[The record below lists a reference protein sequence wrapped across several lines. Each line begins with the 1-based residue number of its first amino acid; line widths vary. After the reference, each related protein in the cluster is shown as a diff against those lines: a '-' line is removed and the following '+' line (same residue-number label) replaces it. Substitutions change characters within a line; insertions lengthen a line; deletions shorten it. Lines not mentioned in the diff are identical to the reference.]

1 MRTSKKNIP
10 VYVILTLGALLIL
23 FPMYITLATTLKTS
37 SESAN
42 SFFTLPKS
50 LYLGNYQKVL
60 EDSKLY
66 YAYGNTL
73 MVTLVSLIGEMIILP
88 PMGFAVSRG
97 MKDKKFFRGLYYF
110 FLLGIFLP
118 WQVRMMPVV
127 KLMGWFN
134 LLSPLGITLLYI
146 AHATCESMFL
156 YVGYLSTVSTS
167 IEEAAYIDGASTFQI
182 YSRVVLPLMKPILST
197 VLIRE
202 GLAIWNDFQLPL
214 ITLNRSYKMWTLTI
228 YLNNY
233 QSEYGVNY
241 NEAFSCLIAFSI
253 CFTGE
258 RLNALTDSVED
269 GGADKCKI
277 CYNAVG
283 CDCRISAKP
292 KQQEIKYRG
301 CNAGRH
307 LSDECR
313 DPKLARTK
321 QPANRRACRYKAQ
334 GVFLRKKVCRA
345 DGNTDDRRKSGG
357 KCRAWHAHPKR
368 KHKQII
374 QKNIGKAAAQSCG
387 HRECRIG
394 VIADKGCKDVIQHE
408 TRCEYQKNSGVG
420 GADRCNLVIGAHDSN
435 DRFRTDGAAE
445 DKNDTCRDC
454 KKDGV

>member
-167 IEEAAYIDGASTFQI
+167 IEEAAYIDGASTLQI

-241 NEAFSCLIAFSI
+241 NEAFSCLI
-253 CFTGE
+253 
-258 RLNALTDSVED
+258 LTCLPIIIFYVLM
-269 GGADKCKI
+269 
-277 CYNAVG
+277 
-283 CDCRISAKP
+283 
-292 KQQEIKYRG
+292 Q
-301 CNAGRH
+301 
-307 LSDECR
+307 
-313 DPKLARTK
+313 
-321 QPANRRACRYKAQ
+321 
-334 GVFLRKKVCRA
+334 
-345 DGNTDDRRKSGG
+345 
-357 KCRAWHAHPKR
+357 
-368 KHKQII
+368 KQIM
-374 QKNIGKAAAQSCG
+374 GGLTSGA
-387 HRECRIG
+387 
-394 VIADKGCKDVIQHE
+394 VKG
-408 TRCEYQKNSGVG
+408 
-420 GADRCNLVIGAHDSN
+420 
-435 DRFRTDGAAE
+435 
-445 DKNDTCRDC
+445 
-454 KKDGV
+454 

>member
-1 MRTSKKNIP
+1 MRTRKKNIP

-73 MVTLVSLIGEMIILP
+73 LVTLVSLIGEMIILP

-182 YSRVVLPLMKPILST
+182 YSRVILPLMKPILST

-241 NEAFSCLIAFSI
+241 NEAFSCLI
-253 CFTGE
+253 
-258 RLNALTDSVED
+258 LTCLPIIIFYVLM
-269 GGADKCKI
+269 
-277 CYNAVG
+277 
-283 CDCRISAKP
+283 
-292 KQQEIKYRG
+292 Q
-301 CNAGRH
+301 
-307 LSDECR
+307 
-313 DPKLARTK
+313 
-321 QPANRRACRYKAQ
+321 
-334 GVFLRKKVCRA
+334 
-345 DGNTDDRRKSGG
+345 
-357 KCRAWHAHPKR
+357 
-368 KHKQII
+368 KQIM
-374 QKNIGKAAAQSCG
+374 GGLTSGA
-387 HRECRIG
+387 
-394 VIADKGCKDVIQHE
+394 VKG
-408 TRCEYQKNSGVG
+408 
-420 GADRCNLVIGAHDSN
+420 
-435 DRFRTDGAAE
+435 
-445 DKNDTCRDC
+445 
-454 KKDGV
+454 

>member
-1 MRTSKKNIP
+1 MRTRKKNIP

-23 FPMYITLATTLKTS
+23 FPMYITLATTFKTS

-73 MVTLVSLIGEMIILP
+73 MVTLISLIGEMIILP

-241 NEAFSCLIAFSI
+241 NEAFSCLI
-253 CFTGE
+253 
-258 RLNALTDSVED
+258 LTCLPIIIFYVLM
-269 GGADKCKI
+269 
-277 CYNAVG
+277 
-283 CDCRISAKP
+283 
-292 KQQEIKYRG
+292 Q
-301 CNAGRH
+301 
-307 LSDECR
+307 
-313 DPKLARTK
+313 
-321 QPANRRACRYKAQ
+321 
-334 GVFLRKKVCRA
+334 
-345 DGNTDDRRKSGG
+345 
-357 KCRAWHAHPKR
+357 
-368 KHKQII
+368 KQIM
-374 QKNIGKAAAQSCG
+374 GGLTSGA
-387 HRECRIG
+387 
-394 VIADKGCKDVIQHE
+394 VKG
-408 TRCEYQKNSGVG
+408 
-420 GADRCNLVIGAHDSN
+420 
-435 DRFRTDGAAE
+435 
-445 DKNDTCRDC
+445 
-454 KKDGV
+454 

>member
-1 MRTSKKNIP
+1 MRTRKKNIP

-241 NEAFSCLIAFSI
+241 NEAFSCLV
-253 CFTGE
+253 
-258 RLNALTDSVED
+258 LTCLPIIIFYVLM
-269 GGADKCKI
+269 
-277 CYNAVG
+277 
-283 CDCRISAKP
+283 
-292 KQQEIKYRG
+292 Q
-301 CNAGRH
+301 
-307 LSDECR
+307 
-313 DPKLARTK
+313 
-321 QPANRRACRYKAQ
+321 
-334 GVFLRKKVCRA
+334 
-345 DGNTDDRRKSGG
+345 
-357 KCRAWHAHPKR
+357 
-368 KHKQII
+368 KQIM
-374 QKNIGKAAAQSCG
+374 GGLTSGA
-387 HRECRIG
+387 
-394 VIADKGCKDVIQHE
+394 VKG
-408 TRCEYQKNSGVG
+408 
-420 GADRCNLVIGAHDSN
+420 
-435 DRFRTDGAAE
+435 
-445 DKNDTCRDC
+445 
-454 KKDGV
+454 

>member
-37 SESAN
+37 SESAS

-182 YSRVVLPLMKPILST
+182 YSRVILPLMKPILST

-241 NEAFSCLIAFSI
+241 NEAFYCLI
-253 CFTGE
+253 
-258 RLNALTDSVED
+258 LTCLPIIIFYVLM
-269 GGADKCKI
+269 
-277 CYNAVG
+277 
-283 CDCRISAKP
+283 
-292 KQQEIKYRG
+292 Q
-301 CNAGRH
+301 
-307 LSDECR
+307 
-313 DPKLARTK
+313 
-321 QPANRRACRYKAQ
+321 
-334 GVFLRKKVCRA
+334 
-345 DGNTDDRRKSGG
+345 
-357 KCRAWHAHPKR
+357 
-368 KHKQII
+368 KQIM
-374 QKNIGKAAAQSCG
+374 GGLTSGA
-387 HRECRIG
+387 
-394 VIADKGCKDVIQHE
+394 VKG
-408 TRCEYQKNSGVG
+408 
-420 GADRCNLVIGAHDSN
+420 
-435 DRFRTDGAAE
+435 
-445 DKNDTCRDC
+445 
-454 KKDGV
+454 

>member
-42 SFFTLPKS
+42 GFFTLPKS

-73 MVTLVSLIGEMIILP
+73 LVTLVSLIGEMIILP

-241 NEAFSCLIAFSI
+241 NEAFSCLI
-253 CFTGE
+253 
-258 RLNALTDSVED
+258 LTCLPIIIFYVLM
-269 GGADKCKI
+269 
-277 CYNAVG
+277 
-283 CDCRISAKP
+283 
-292 KQQEIKYRG
+292 Q
-301 CNAGRH
+301 
-307 LSDECR
+307 
-313 DPKLARTK
+313 
-321 QPANRRACRYKAQ
+321 
-334 GVFLRKKVCRA
+334 
-345 DGNTDDRRKSGG
+345 
-357 KCRAWHAHPKR
+357 
-368 KHKQII
+368 KQIM
-374 QKNIGKAAAQSCG
+374 GGLTSGA
-387 HRECRIG
+387 
-394 VIADKGCKDVIQHE
+394 VKG
-408 TRCEYQKNSGVG
+408 
-420 GADRCNLVIGAHDSN
+420 
-435 DRFRTDGAAE
+435 
-445 DKNDTCRDC
+445 
-454 KKDGV
+454 